1 MTGHG
6 PQSLAVLGNH
16 LLVPPSPAGNA
27 AGRGFRHLFAGDPRF
42 RPFHYDGRP
51 VDLDDAAQLKA
62 LRATIG
68 RLSAVLE
75 RPPTAAQVK
84 FFEDPTDPTDELN
97 NTKVPAGYTYLL
109 QLVAHDLVQSA
120 ASLALVGDGRLAVH
134 NNRTLFLALQTLYGD
149 GPTGAP
155 LIYRQASPTAEGD
168 GGAQTPA
175 YLRLGPMRNGDQ
187 KCPFRDL
194 ARINVASSQEES
206 STGLPDVLIADIRN
220 DDHAIL
226 SQLAT
231 AFHLFH
237 NGIVALLEQ
246 ASPANVV
253 PEGGDPAFERYATA
267 RCITT
272 LIYRQIIRRDLLP
285 LILHPAV
292 SEIYE
297 NLDGPLLE
305 AFDGRIPLEFSYGAF
320 RLGHA
325 MVRPRYLINGSES
338 SNFTLQ
344 DILDQTSKRRPQ
356 AMPFTFDWAVA
367 WSLFFDMG
375 EVKPNLSRRIQPF
388 YSTQFL
394 HPGAFPA
401 FDETGRIGL
410 GYRDMLSAAFAGL
423 WSVPALVERL
433 RDVPRLG
440 QFFQESWVADRAKR
454 EAALSAWLNESM
466 PSGDPLLPGEVEA
479 LAKDP
484 PLPFFL
490 LFEAWHDPASEG
502 RRFGPVASVIVAD
515 VIIGALARER
525 LVADEGRAGL
535 NAIVPRL
542 VGGRIPPDM
551 LGRIAGVRTMAD
563 MIKTTARMHRLD
575 EGGTTPAFL

>member
-1 MTGHG
+1 MAGHG
-6 PQSLAVLGNH
+6 PQSLAVLGKH
-16 LLVPPSPAGNA
+16 LLAPAAPAGNA
-27 AGRGFRHLFAGDPRF
+27 AGRGFRHLLAGDPRF

-68 RLSAVLE
+68 RLSAMLE
-75 RPPTAAQVK
+75 RPPTAAEAK

-120 ASLALVGDGRLAVH
+120 ASLSMVGDGRLALH
-134 NNRTLFLALQTLYGD
+134 NNRTQSLALQTLYGD
-149 GPTGAP
+149 GPAGLP
-155 LIYRQASPTAEGD
+155 LIYRQASPPVAGHE
-168 GGAQTPA
+168 AQTSA
-175 YLRLGPMRNGDQ
+175 YLRLGSMQSGDQ

-194 ARINVASSQEES
+194 ARINIASSQEEPS
-206 STGLPDVLIADIRN
+206 AGLPDVVIADIRN

-226 SQLAT
+226 SQLT
-231 AFHLFH
+231 TVFHLFH

-246 ASPANVV
+246 ASPADAV
-253 PEGGDPAFERYATA
+253 PDGGDPAFGRYALA

-272 LIYRQIIRRDLLP
+272 LVYREIIRRDLLP

-292 SEIYE
+292 AEAYKDS
-297 NLDGPLLE
+297 DAPLIE
-305 AFDGRIPLEFSYGAF
+305 PFDGRIPLEFSYGAF

-325 MVRPRYLINGSES
+325 MVRPRYLINGNEASKFS
-338 SNFTLQ
+338 LQ

-375 EVKPNLSRRIQPF
+375 EVQPNLSRRIRPF

-394 HPGAFPA
+394 HPGVFPA
-401 FDETGRIGL
+401 FDETDRIGL
-410 GYRDMLSAAFAGL
+410 AYRDMLSAAFAGL

-433 RDVPRLG
+433 RDMPRLG
-440 QFFQESWVADRAKR
+440 RFFQESWVADREKR
-454 EAALSAWLNESM
+454 EAALRAWLNESM
-466 PSGDPLLPGEVEA
+466 PPGDLLSSGDVEA
-479 LAKDP
+479 LVKDP

-490 LFEAWHDPASEG
+490 LFEAWHDPGSEG
-502 RRFGPVASVIVAD
+502 RRFGPIASVIVAD
-515 VIIGALARER
+515 VIIGALAQER
-525 LVADEGRAGL
+525 LVADEGRTSL
-535 NAIVPRL
+535 NEIVTRL
-542 VGGRIPPDM
+542 AGGRIPPDM
-551 LGRIAGVRTMAD
+551 LSNIAGVRTMAD
-563 MIKTTARMHRLD
+563 MIKATARMHRLH
-575 EGGTTPAFL
+575 ESGTTPAFL